1 MRYILPEY
9 SKGNPKETRP
19 YFLTFVKK
27 WELHLCGKSERKVE
41 EDTLW
46 CYRVWKLLS

>member
-1 MRYILPEY
+1 MRKVFYKKMRYILPEY

-27 WELHLCGKSERKVE
+27 
-41 EDTLW
+41 
-46 CYRVWKLLS
+46 